1 MRENQ
6 IASLF
11 SNIQSNENY
20 HSKFLKIKYYAS
32 YILADCLQLDIG
44 IKGWTSISKR
54 SKELNGVLLV
64 INHYQREYPNYKTA
78 FKALRNKR

>member
-6 IASLF
+6 IGSLF

-20 HSKFLKIKYYAS
+20 HSK
-32 YILADCLQLDIG
+32 C
-44 IKGWTSISKR
+44 
-54 SKELNGVLLV
+54 SKELNDVLLF
-64 INHYQREYPNYKTA
+64 INHSQKEYPNYKTA

>member
-6 IASLF
+6 IGSLF

-20 HSKFLKIKYYAS
+20 HSK
-32 YILADCLQLDIG
+32 C
-44 IKGWTSISKR
+44 
-54 SKELNGVLLV
+54 SKEPNDVLLV

-78 FKALRNKR
+78 FKALRGKN

>member
-11 SNIQSNENY
+11 FNIQSDENY
-20 HSKFLKIKYYAS
+20 HSKY
-32 YILADCLQLDIG
+32 
-44 IKGWTSISKR
+44 
-54 SKELNGVLLV
+54 SKEPNDVLLV
-64 INHYQREYPNYKTA
+64 INHYQREYPNYKTD